1 MTKVIRIVM
10 LFAVMLSLSGCGEEK
25 PYKET
30 QFLMDTVVEITAY
43 GPNAQSAVKEAFGEF
58 KRIDQIGNRY
68 NPESEISRLNQSAGK
83 DKMTVSAELIDIIEQ
98 SIISSRESSGNFDIT
113 IGALTE
119 LWGVGHKDEYVPSDE
134 EIKKAQSL
142 VGYEML
148 QVNPAE
154 RSVFLSRAGMLLDVG
169 GIAKHY
175 AMDRAISALKARGV
189 QSALLNA
196 GGDIS
201 VIGTRPDSQPW
212 RIGVQHPRKNDSLI
226 AKVTLANWDTVET
239 SGDYQRYFIKNGVRY
254 SHILDP
260 KTGKQPTE
268 IASISIFSTGRAPV
282 RSSGFYVLGVEQG
295 LKLLQKYPGTEAII
309 VTQTGQ
315 VIVTPGLKNQ
325 VELME

>member
-43 GPNAQSAVKEAFGEF
+43 GPNAQSAVKEAFSEF
-58 KRIDQIGNRY
+58 KRIDQISNRY
-68 NPESEISRLNQSAGK
+68 NPESEISRINQSAGK
-83 DKMTVSAELIDIIEQ
+83 DKMTVSAELIDIIAQ
-98 SIISSRESSGNFDIT
+98 SIISSRESSGSFDIT

-134 EIKKAQSL
+134 EIKIAQSL

-148 QVNPAE
+148 QVNPAV
-154 RSVFLSRAGMLLDVG
+154 RSIFLPRAGMLLDVG

-175 AMDRAISALKARGV
+175 AMDKAISALKARGV

-201 VIGTRPDSQPW
+201 VIGTRPDGQPW

-226 AKVTLANWDTVET
+226 AKATLSNWNTVET

-268 IASISIFSTGRAPV
+268 IASISIFSTGRVPV

-309 VTQTGQ
+309 VTRTGQ
-315 VIVTPGLKNQ
+315 VIVTPGLKTQ